1 MWRKG
6 NHHALLMV
14 MQIGRA
20 TMENPME
27 VPQKIKTRTTI
38 QSRNSTSE
46 YLPKENK
53 NNSYIC
59 TLMFIVAFTISI
71 LWKLS
76 INRQMD
82 KENVCI

>member
-1 MWRKG
+1 MWRKE
-6 NHHALLMV
+6 NHCALLIV
-14 MQIGRA
+14 MQIGR
-20 TMENPME
+20 TTIENPTK
-27 VPQKIKTRTTI
+27 VLQKIKTRSTI

-59 TLMFIVAFTISI
+59 IRMLIVSFTISI

-76 INRQMD
+76 INRQVD
-82 KENVCI
+82 KEDVCI